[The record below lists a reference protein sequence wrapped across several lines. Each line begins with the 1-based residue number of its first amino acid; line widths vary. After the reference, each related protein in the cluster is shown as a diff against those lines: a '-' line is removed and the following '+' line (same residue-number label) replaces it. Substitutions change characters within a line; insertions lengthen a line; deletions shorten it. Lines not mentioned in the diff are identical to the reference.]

1 MANKLS
7 PDDAKDRATQL
18 YTYILE
24 REPDEGGLATYTRM
38 LENGEHSVRE
48 ITGFMG
54 QSQEY
59 DERFVTPNSNEQA
72 VRIAYQKFL
81 GRDADEGGLKVNTDI
96 ATRQGVKHVIT
107 LFINSPEYQNSFGED
122 TPPSK
127 LS

>member
-7 PDDAKDRATQL
+7 PDDAKDRVNQL

-24 REPDEGGLATYTRM
+24 RQPDEGGQATYTRM

-48 ITGFMG
+48 IAGFMG

-59 DERFVTPNSNEQA
+59 DERFVTPNSNEEA

-81 GRDADEGGLKVNTDI
+81 GRDADEGGLRVNTDI
-96 ATRQGVKHVIT
+96 ATRQGVKHVIG
-107 LFINSPEYQNSFGED
+107 LLVSSPEYQSNFGED

-127 LS
+127 IS